1 MAKAA
6 PTPAD
11 QDAVGHVAD
20 KPGVSAVNAVHA
32 MGHVM
37 GRAASTATNTSMEEL
52 SLVLWRERDLLETLL
67 YKLEVER
74 LVLAS
79 HSTRWLA
86 AAAREVEAVLETVRN
101 TELLRA
107 VTADAAAASLGLASN
122 PSLRAL
128 AEAVGEPWHTI
139 LMDHHTAFVSCTRDL
154 VEVAATNREL
164 LTAGQQAAREVFLGL
179 AEHSAG
185 YSPTGSA
192 VAGEQ
197 RYHVVDRSM

>member
-1 MAKAA
+1 VSIVSIVD
-6 PTPAD
+6 T
-11 QDAVGHVAD
+11 VGA
-20 KPGVSAVNAVHA
+20 GA
-32 MGHVM
+32 M
-37 GRAASTATNTSMEEL
+37 SLEDL

-79 HSTRWLA
+79 HSTRWLP
-86 AAAREVEAVLETVRN
+86 AAAREVERILETVRE

-107 VTADAAAASLGLASN
+107 VAADAAAASLGLASN

-128 AEAVGEPWHTI
+128 AEAVGEPWRTI
-139 LMDHHTAFVSCTRDL
+139 LMDHHTAFVACTRDL

-164 LTAGQQAAREVFLGL
+164 LTAGQQAAREAFLGL
-179 AEHSAG
+179 TDQTAG

-197 RYHVVDRSM
+197 RYRVLDRSI

>member
-1 MAKAA
+1 MS
-6 PTPAD
+6 
-11 QDAVGHVAD
+11 V
-20 KPGVSAVNAVHA
+20 VSTTNPFST
-32 MGHVM
+32 
-37 GRAASTATNTSMEEL
+37 GRGTASAGASAGASMEEL
-52 SLVLWRERDLLETLL
+52 SLVLWRERELLETLL
-67 YKLEVER
+67 YKLEVEK

-86 AAAREVEAVLETVRN
+86 AAAREVEQVLETVRD

-107 VTADAAAASLGLASN
+107 VAADAAALSVGLSSN

-139 LMDHHTAFVSCTRDL
+139 LMDHHKAFVACTRDL
-154 VEVAATNREL
+154 VDTAAANREL
-164 LTAGQQAAREVFLGL
+164 LTAGQQAAREAFLSLVDQPG
-179 AEHSAG
+179 G

-197 RYHVVDRSM
+197 RHHVIDRSI

>member
-1 MAKAA
+1 MSIMS
-6 PTPAD
+6 T
-11 QDAVGHVAD
+11 VSGLGGLSGVNGL
-20 KPGVSAVNAVHA
+20 GVS
-32 MGHVM
+32 
-37 GRAASTATNTSMEEL
+37 TSMEDL

-67 YKLEVER
+67 YKLEVEK
-74 LVLAS
+74 LVLAT

-86 AAAREVEAVLETVRN
+86 AAAREVEQLLETVRE

-107 VTADAAAASLGLASN
+107 VAADTAAASLGLAAN

-128 AEAVGEPWHTI
+128 AEPVGDPWRTI
-139 LMDHHTAFVSCTRDL
+139 LLDHHKAFVACTRDL

-164 LTAGQQAAREVFLGL
+164 LTASQQAAREAFLGI
-179 AEHSAG
+179 AEQSAG

-197 RYHVVDRSM
+197 RYHVVDRSI